1 MGVVGLKLSKH
12 DTVPMLMN
20 GAIQVWERQC
30 RYRAL
35 MTIVLETCGSK
46 PGTHQ
51 GSEYVQKVVEEGC
64 KCIHRLIQMQC
75 ILTAANLASNP

>member
-1 MGVVGLKLSKH
+1 MGVVGPKLSKH

-20 GAIQVWERQC
+20 GTTQVWERHS

-35 MTIVLETCGSK
+35 MTWRHVGQKPCTHPGSD
-46 PGTHQ
+46 
-51 GSEYVQKVVEEGC
+51 YVQKVVEEGC